1 MNPPL
6 DIHCGPPDPTASPL
20 DIVQL
25 FALIDSHLSGEIL
38 GTYIPYIMSATVPAM
53 EDTDK
58 VWLQLD
64 SGGRP
69 IAFKKYYGGRW
80 RRIYNGML
88 GEIRMFSGD
97 PTVVDLWD
105 SDGKGMPEKEY
116 DGWQICN
123 GKNGSP
129 DLTDKFIVCG
139 KWGTDAP
146 AGWKTKVIDAD
157 GDAVH
162 TGGLNKVM
170 ILHKHLPPI
179 NPLGP
184 SQTPPQQA
192 NELILHGNEAK
203 DTAGADHSPQFKPI
217 IDVFYAALKT
227 HDQLLCTYG
236 SNPGGTPEVKQEAL
250 PTVPPFI
257 ALGFIIFVGYA

>member
-6 DIHCGPPDPTASPL
+6 DLHCGPPDPTASPL

-38 GTYIPYIMSATVPAM
+38 GSYVPYVMGSTVPGM

-58 VWLQLD
+58 IWLQLD
-64 SGGRP
+64 SSGRP
-69 IAFKKYYGGRW
+69 IALKKYYGGRW

-97 PTVVDLWD
+97 PTITDLWD
-105 SDGKGMPEKEY
+105 DEGKGKPEKEY

-123 GKNGSP
+123 GHNGSP

-139 KWGTDAP
+139 KWDTDAP
-146 AGWKTKVIDAD
+146 AGWKTQVLGGTEPVPK
-157 GDAVH
+157 VH
-162 TGGLNKVM
+162 TGGANKTM
-170 ILHKHLPPI
+170 IESKYLPPI
-179 NPLGP
+179 NPTGP
-184 SQTPPQQA
+184 DQTPPQQS
-192 NELILHGNEAK
+192 NELWLSGNEAK
-203 DTAGADHSPQFKPI
+203 DTGGADHSPTYKPI
-217 IDVFYAALKT
+217 IDVWYAGGKPHAV
-227 HDQLLCTYG
+227 QLTTYG
-236 SNPGGTPEVKQEAL
+236 ANPPTAPQEKF

-257 ALGFIIFVGYA
+257 ALGFIIFIGYA